1 MMNWQEIVEQANQC
15 HKRTLEEG
23 MVIPLEKIVSN
34 ELSCSCCGV
43 TRRIYQVE
51 GHDRECIWYEDEMY
65 RLAQE
70 WFVSQEDDVSWKR
83 RYDMIVGF
91 LLEQV
96 GDLKKCI
103 EEERASR

>member
-1 MMNWQEIVEQANQC
+1 
-15 HKRTLEEG
+15 
-23 MVIPLEKIVSN
+23 
-34 ELSCSCCGV
+34 
-43 TRRIYQVE
+43 
-51 GHDRECIWYEDEMY
+51 MY